1 MLVLNIFHINNN
13 YNNIKKNKKKGDL
26 FMKLKIKQNILMEH
40 LNYVIKGISS
50 KNLIPILN
58 CIKFELTNDGLY
70 LMSTDNEVAIK
81 TFIPKDKIENIDVCG
96 DIVVSGK
103 YIYEIIKKLP
113 NEVINIEEVM
123 ESKLFINTSNSS
135 FNLNCNNA
143 SDFPVL
149 DLEDNKNPIIISKKM
164 FKSIINQTLFATS
177 TQESRPA
184 LTGLNFKIE
193 EDTLECVAT
202 DSYRLAK
209 KIIKLN
215 EKVVEKIN
223 IIIPTKNLYE
233 LVKLFND
240 DEGDL
245 ELHIFNNKIIFKF
258 NSIIMMSRLVNGT
271 YPDTSK
277 LIPTS
282 FSVTM
287 NIKLN
292 DLYNAI
298 DRASLLTNES
308 DKNTIKLESTE
319 NSIKLSSN
327 IPEIGNVEETVS
339 LGNTVEDGFRIAFSS
354 RYMMDALRSFEGE
367 EVELLFNG
375 EVKPIIIRST
385 DDDSLIQLILPIR
398 TY

>member
-1 MLVLNIFHINNN
+1 
-13 YNNIKKNKKKGDL
+13 
-26 FMKLKIKQNILMEH
+26 MKLKIKQNILMEH

-58 CIKFELTNDGLY
+58 CIKFELTSDGLY

-81 TFIPKDKIENIDVCG
+81 TFIPKEKIENIDVCG
-96 DIVVSGK
+96 EIVVSGK

-113 NEVINIEEVM
+113 NEIINIEEVM
-123 ESKLFINTSNSS
+123 ESKLYINTSNSS

-143 SDFPVL
+143 SDFPAL
-149 DLEDNKNPIIISKKM
+149 DLEDNKNPIVVSKKM

-193 EDTLECVAT
+193 GDTLECVAT

-209 KIIKLN
+209 KIIKLSN
-215 EKVVEKIN
+215 NVVEKIN

-240 DEGDL
+240 DEGDM
-245 ELHIFNNKIIFKF
+245 ELHIFNNKVIFKF
-258 NSIIMMSRLVNGT
+258 NSIIMLSRLVNGT

-282 FSVTM
+282 FSITM
-287 NIKLN
+287 EVKLD

-308 DKNTIKLESTE
+308 DKNTIKLETSD

-327 IPEIGNVEETVS
+327 IPEIGNVEETVNLVNS
-339 LGNTVEDGFRIAFSS
+339 VDDEFRIAFSS
-354 RYMMDALRSFEGE
+354 RYMMDALRSFEGD

-375 EVKPIIIRST
+375 EVKPIIVKEKGN
-385 DDDSLIQLILPIR
+385 DDLIQLILPIR

>member
-1 MLVLNIFHINNN
+1 
-13 YNNIKKNKKKGDL
+13 
-26 FMKLKIKQNILMEH
+26 MKLKIKQNILMEH

-96 DIVVSGK
+96 EIVVSGK

-143 SDFPVL
+143 SDFPML
-149 DLEDNKNPIIISKKM
+149 DLEDNKNPITISKKM

-193 EDTLECVAT
+193 GDTLECVAT

-209 KIIKLN
+209 KIIKL
-215 EKVVEKIN
+215 ESSVVEKIN

-240 DEGDL
+240 DEGAL

-287 NIKLN
+287 NVKLN

-308 DKNTIKLESTE
+308 DKNTIKLESTD

-339 LGNTVEDGFRIAFSS
+339 LGNSVEDGFRIAFSS

-375 EVKPIIIRST
+375 EVKPIILKST